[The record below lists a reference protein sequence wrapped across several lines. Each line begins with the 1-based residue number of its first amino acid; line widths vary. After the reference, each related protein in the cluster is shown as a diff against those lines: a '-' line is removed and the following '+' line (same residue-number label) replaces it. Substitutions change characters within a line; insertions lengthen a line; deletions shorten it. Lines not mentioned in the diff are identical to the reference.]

1 MRLSFRFRWVPF
13 VATVLLVV
21 LGISLGNWQTRRANY
36 KLSLQQQI
44 EERSR
49 EAPLNADA
57 IRRGTQP
64 AEFRRVIADG
74 QFIADWPLYLE
85 NRPLEGRAGFY
96 LLMPFRL
103 AASGDVV
110 LVLRGWFPRDAR
122 DRTRIPD
129 IAVPTGPLR
138 IEGRVRADAGHVM
151 QLGVVAPPAPRAL
164 LQNIEPGQFAAASG
178 LPVHA
183 FIIEQT
189 SETADGLRRDW
200 PQPSFGIDTHRGYA
214 FQWYAL
220 AAAALLFFIATG
232 IRRASKRN
240 QAT

>member
-13 VATVLLVV
+13 IAAVLLAA
-21 LGISLGNWQTRRANY
+21 LGISLGNWQSRRAEF
-36 KLSLQQQI
+36 KLELQQQI
-44 EERSR
+44 AERGG
-49 EAPLNADA
+49 EAPLQADA
-57 IRRGTQP
+57 VKIGTQP
-64 AEFRRVIADG
+64 AEFRRMVADG
-74 QFIADWPLYLE
+74 RFISDWPIYLE
-85 NRPLEGRAGFY
+85 NRPLDGRAGFY

-103 AASGDVV
+103 ASSNEVV
-110 LVLRGWFPRDAR
+110 LVMRGWFARDAQ

-129 IAVPTGPLR
+129 IPVPTGPVR

-151 QLGVVAPPAPRAL
+151 QLGQAAQPAPRAL
-164 LQNIEPGQFAAASG
+164 LQNIDPAGFAAASG

-189 SETADGLRRDW
+189 SDTADGLRRDW

-240 QAT
+240 DPS

>member
-13 VATVLLVV
+13 IAAVLLAAI
-21 LGISLGNWQTRRANY
+21 GISLGNWQSRRAEY
-36 KLSLQQQI
+36 KLGLQQQI
-44 EERSR
+44 VERGR
-49 EAPLNADA
+49 EAPLQADA
-57 IRRGTQP
+57 VPLGTQP
-64 AEFRRVIADG
+64 EEFRRMVADG
-74 QFIADWPLYLE
+74 QFISDWPMYLE

-103 AASGDVV
+103 ASNGDVV
-110 LVLRGWFPRDAR
+110 LVLRGWFPRDAQ

-129 IAVPTGPLR
+129 IPVPTGRLH

-151 QLGVVAPPAPRAL
+151 QLGEAAKPAPRAL
-164 LQNIEPGQFAAASG
+164 LQNIAPRQFAAASG

-183 FIIEQT
+183 FIIEQ
-189 SETADGLRRDW
+189 SSDTADGLRRDW

-214 FQWYAL
+214 FQWYSL

-240 QAT
+240 DPA

>member
-13 VATVLLVV
+13 VAAVLLAA
-21 LGISLGNWQTRRANY
+21 LGISLGNWQSRRADY
-36 KLSLQQQI
+36 KLGLQQQI
-44 EERSR
+44 VERGN
-49 EAPLNADA
+49 EAPLMAETIA
-57 IRRGTQP
+57 LGARP
-64 AEFRRVIADG
+64 PEFRRIVADG
-74 QFIADWPLYLE
+74 EFIADWPIYLE
-85 NRPLEGRAGFY
+85 NRPLDGRAGFY

-103 AASGDVV
+103 ASSGNVV
-110 LVLRGWFPRDAR
+110 LVMRGWFPRNAQ

-129 IAVPTGPLR
+129 IAVPTGRLR
-138 IEGRVRADAGHVM
+138 LEGRVRADAGRVM
-151 QLGVVAPPAPRAL
+151 QLGDAAKPAPRAL

-178 LPVHA
+178 LPAHA

-189 SETADGLRRDW
+189 SDTGDGLRRDW

-214 FQWYAL
+214 FQWYSL

-240 QAT
+240 NPA